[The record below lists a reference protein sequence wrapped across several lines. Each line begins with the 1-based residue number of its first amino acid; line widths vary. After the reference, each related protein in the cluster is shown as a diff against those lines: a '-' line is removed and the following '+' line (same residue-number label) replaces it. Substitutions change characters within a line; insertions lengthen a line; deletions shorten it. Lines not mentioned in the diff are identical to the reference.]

1 MPSVEGVD
9 DNVPPTG
16 YGVHGRSSNRYGV
29 YGISNSSR
37 GVFGFSGSGPG
48 VAWLAAATAP

>member
-16 YGVHGRSSNRYGV
+16 YGVHG
-29 YGISNSSR
+29 NSY
-37 GVFGFSGSGPG
+37 SGYP
-48 VAWLAAATAP
+48 VV